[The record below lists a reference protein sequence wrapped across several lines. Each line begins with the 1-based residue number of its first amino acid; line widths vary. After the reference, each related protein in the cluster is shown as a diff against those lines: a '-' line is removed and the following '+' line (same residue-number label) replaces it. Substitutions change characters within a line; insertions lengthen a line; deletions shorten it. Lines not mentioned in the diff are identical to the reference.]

1 MCQVSKYIN
10 PFTDFGFKKIFG
22 DPSSTELLKSLLND
36 ILQFE
41 EKDKI
46 KEITFKNGE
55 LLPEAPEERKA
66 IIDMMCEDEKGN
78 QFIVELQKVSQEHFQ
93 SRALYY
99 TSFPIQQQGIKGG
112 WNFELTPVYFIG
124 LLNFEIERFKHK
136 PQYLHH
142 GKIMDIYTN
151 DVMYDKL
158 HMIYLEIPKLKKTKE
173 ELSNHLEWW
182 IYIFQN
188 LNRMNEIPQELQNDV
203 IKTAFDKAE
212 FASMPKNQ
220 QENYHK
226 NLKVY
231 RDLMNSF
238 DFALKSGLEEGFKK
252 GEEEGKKEGFKKG
265 EEEGKKV
272 GKKEGKV
279 EGKMQRSI
287 EIAKNLLNSNI
298 DLEFIAQ
305 ATGLSIEEIERL

>member
-22 DPSSTELLKSLLND
+22 DPNSTELLKSLLND
-36 ILQFE
+36 ILKFE
-41 EKDKI
+41 GRDKI
-46 KEITFKNGE
+46 KEIVFKNGE
-55 LLPEAPEERKA
+55 LLPESPEERKA

-99 TSFPIQQQGIKGG
+99 TSFPIQQQGLKGG
-112 WNFELTPVYFIG
+112 WNFELTPVYFVG
-124 LLNFEIERFKHK
+124 LLNFEIERFRDK

-142 GKIMDIYTN
+142 GKLIDIYSNQT
-151 DVMYDKL
+151 MYDNL
-158 HMIYLEIPKLKKTKE
+158 NMVYLEIPKLKKEKE

-188 LNRMNEIPQELQNDV
+188 LHLLNDIPKELQNDV
-203 IKTAFDKAE
+203 IKSAFDKAE
-212 FASMPKNQ
+212 FASMPKSQ

-231 RDLMNSF
+231 RDLVNSL
-238 DFALKSGLEEGFKK
+238 DFAIKTGH
-252 GEEEGKKEGFKKG
+252 EEGKKEG
-265 EEEGKKV
+265 
-272 GKKEGKV
+272 KKEGKA
-279 EGKMQRSI
+279 EGMKEGMKDKSI
-287 EIAKNLLNSNI
+287 EIAQNLLDANM
-298 DLEFIAQ
+298 DLGFIAQ
-305 ATGLSIEEIERL
+305 TTGLTVEEIERL

>member
-1 MCQVSKYIN
+1 MCQVSRYIN

-22 DPSSTELLKSLLND
+22 DPNSTELLKSLLND
-36 ILQFE
+36 ILRFE
-41 EKDKI
+41 GEDKI

-55 LLPEAPEERKA
+55 LLPETPEERKA
-66 IIDMMCEDEKGN
+66 IIDLLCEDEKGS

-112 WNFELTPVYFIG
+112 WNFELTPVYFVG
-124 LLNFEIERFKHK
+124 LLNFEIERFKDK
-136 PQYLHH
+136 EEYLHH

-158 HMIYLEIPKLKKTKE
+158 NMVYLEIPKLKKTKE

-182 IYIFQN
+182 IYMFQN
-188 LNRMNEIPQELQNDV
+188 LHLMSDIPKELENDV
-203 IKTAFDKAE
+203 ISSAFNKAE
-212 FASMPKNQ
+212 FASMPKSQ

-231 RDLMNSF
+231 RDLVNSF
-238 DFALKSGLEEGFKK
+238 DFAVKSGHEDGLKQGLQKGLQEGL
-252 GEEEGKKEGFKKG
+252 KEGLEQGLEQGIK
-265 EEEGKKV
+265 
-272 GKKEGKV
+272 
-279 EGKMQRSI
+279 QRNI
-287 EIAKNLLNSNI
+287 EIAKTLLKANI
-298 DLEFIAQ
+298 SKDFIVQ
-305 ATGLSIEEIERL
+305 TTGLKIDEIECLF

>member
-22 DPSSTELLKSLLND
+22 DPNSTELLKSFLND
-36 ILQFE
+36 ILKFE
-41 EKDKI
+41 GEDKI
-46 KEITFKNGE
+46 ETVTFKNGE

-66 IIDMMCEDEKGN
+66 IIDLMCEDEKGS

-112 WNFELTPVYFIG
+112 WNFELTSVYFVG
-124 LLNFEIERFKHK
+124 LLNFEIERFRDT
-136 PQYLHH
+136 PEYLHH
-142 GKIMDIYTN
+142 GKIVDIYTN
-151 DVMYDKL
+151 TIMYDKL
-158 HMIYLEIPKLKKTKE
+158 NMIYLEIPKFKKTKD

-182 IYIFQN
+182 IYVFQN
-188 LNRMNEIPQELQNDV
+188 LHKMNDIPNELQNDI
-203 IKTAFDKAE
+203 IKNAFDKAE

-231 RDLMNSF
+231 RDLVNSF
-238 DFALKSGLEEGFKK
+238 DFALKSGHEEGLKKGLEQGLEQGLEEGIKQGLDK
-252 GEEEGKKEGFKKG
+252 
-265 EEEGKKV
+265 
-272 GKKEGKV
+272 
-279 EGKMQRSI
+279 RSI
-287 EIAKNLLNSNI
+287 EIAKNLLDILDN
-298 DLEFIAQ
+298 ETIAIK
-305 ATGLSIEEIERL
+305 TGLSIQEIENLR

>member
-22 DPSSTELLKSLLND
+22 DPNSTELLKSLLND
-36 ILQFE
+36 ILKFE
-41 EKDKI
+41 GRDKI

-55 LLPEAPEERKA
+55 LLPESPEERKA

-112 WNFELTPVYFIG
+112 WNFELTPVYFVG
-124 LLNFEIERFKHK
+124 LLNFEIDRFKDT

-142 GKIMDIYTN
+142 GKIIDIYT
-151 DVMYDKL
+151 DEIMYDKL
-158 HMIYLEIPKLKKTKE
+158 NMVYLEIPKLKKRKE
-173 ELSNHLEWW
+173 ELSSHLEWW
-182 IYIFQN
+182 IYVFQN
-188 LNRMNEIPQELQNDV
+188 LNLMSDIPSELQNDV
-203 IKTAFDKAE
+203 IKNAFDKAE

-231 RDLMNSF
+231 RDLVNSL
-238 DFALKSGLEEGFKK
+238 DFAIKSGHEEGMKEGVKK
-252 GEEEGKKEGFKKG
+252 GLKDK
-265 EEEGKKV
+265 
-272 GKKEGKV
+272 
-279 EGKMQRSI
+279 SI
-287 EIAKNLLNSNI
+287 EIAKNLLKSNM
-298 DLEFIAQ
+298 DLDFIAQ
-305 ATGLSIEEIERL
+305 TTGLSIDEIEKI

>member
-22 DPSSTELLKSLLND
+22 DPNSTELLKSLLND
-36 ILQFE
+36 ILKFE
-41 EKDKI
+41 DRDKI

-66 IIDMMCEDEKGN
+66 IIDLLCEDEKGS

-112 WNFELTPVYFIG
+112 WNFELTPVYFVG
-124 LLNFEIERFKHK
+124 LLNFEIGRFKEK
-136 PQYLHH
+136 SEYLHH

-151 DVMYDKL
+151 EIMYDKL
-158 HMIYLEIPKLKKTKE
+158 NMVYLEIPKLKKTKE
-173 ELSNHLEWW
+173 ELSTHLEWW
-182 IYIFQN
+182 IYVFQN
-188 LNRMNEIPQELQNDV
+188 LHLMNDIPKELQNDI
-203 IKTAFDKAE
+203 IKNAFDKAE

-220 QENYHK
+220 QENYYK

-231 RDLMNSF
+231 RDLVNSF
-238 DFALKSGLEEGFKK
+238 DFAIKSGLED
-252 GEEEGKKEGFKKG
+252 GKRIGLKIGIKEGLERGKR
-265 EEEGKKV
+265 EG
-272 GKKEGKV
+272 
-279 EGKMQRSI
+279 
-287 EIAKNLLNSNI
+287 
-298 DLEFIAQ
+298 LERGF
-305 ATGLSIEEIERL
+305 RKR